1 MRWIEQWL
9 EKLRKSSNQNS
20 CTCDACG
27 KEVFSYPEERLCK
40 QCAEK
45 IIRNS
50 GFQCEKCGRACRG
63 AGICNTCKVAVPQ
76 FEKAASALVYFD
88 WSAMLVNS
96 FKNGKRY
103 LSYFFADELAAVL
116 SRLPK
121 KEYVLVAVPLSK
133 QKLRARGYNQSAELV
148 HRLSE
153 LTGLEARVD
162 LLEKRGADEQKQLSA
177 KERRKNVKGA
187 FRVTD
192 KSFCKGKDLLI
203 IDDVM
208 TSGATMSEIA
218 SVLLR
223 AGAQSV
229 CAASV
234 SAVPD
239 RD

>member
-1 MRWIEQWL
+1 MRWIEKWL
-9 EKLRKSSNQNS
+9 EKLRKNSNLNS

-27 KEVFSYPEERLCK
+27 KEVFSYPEERLCAD
-40 QCAEK
+40 CAAK
-45 IIRNS
+45 IIRND

-63 AGICNTCKVAVPQ
+63 AGVCNSCKAAVPE

-103 LSYFFADELAAVL
+103 LSYFFAEELVSVL

-121 KEYVLVAVPLSK
+121 REYVLVAVPLSK
-133 QKLRARGYNQSAELV
+133 KKLRSRGYNQSAELV
-148 HRLSE
+148 CRLAE
-153 LTGLEARVD
+153 LTGLETRLD
-162 LLEKRGADEQKQLSA
+162 LLEKRGTDEQKQLSA

-192 KSFCKGKDLLI
+192 KRFCKGRDFLI

-223 AGAQSV
+223 AGANSV